1 MYLTVPEVAAIL
13 RKSST
18 TIQTDVT
25 RSPQNLPPFS
35 KIGQR
40 ILFRES
46 DVHEFISSKIV
57 NHKSN
62 VLTDIALVTSHA
74 KRRGRPPKMARQES
88 VV

>member
-25 RSPQNLPPFS
+25 RSPQNLPPFA

-46 DVHEFISSKIV
+46 DVHDFISSKIQ
-57 NHKSN
+57 NKSN
-62 VLTDIALVTSHA
+62 ALDNIASPSSPS
-74 KRRGRPPKMARQES
+74 RRGRPPKMARAES